1 MDQREAFLY
10 WWPVV
15 ARACGILG
23 AFVQAGFAAATHQSA
38 DVAFLGFCTGLIAA
52 PTVFPTKD
60 GKTTTKGRED
70 GRNRKEVKEGE

>member
-15 ARACGILG
+15 ARACGVIG
-23 AFVQAGFAAATHQSA
+23 AFIQAGFAAATHQSA

-52 PTVFPTKD
+52 PAVFPVKYKGSSTSDESNSGKD
-60 GKTTTKGRED
+60 T
-70 GRNRKEVKEGE
+70 EGP